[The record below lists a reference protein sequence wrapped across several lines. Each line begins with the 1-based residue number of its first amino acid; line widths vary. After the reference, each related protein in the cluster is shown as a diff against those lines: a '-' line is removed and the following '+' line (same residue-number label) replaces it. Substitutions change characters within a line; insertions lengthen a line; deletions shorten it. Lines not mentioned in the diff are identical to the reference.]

1 MSAMTYIYSLPP
13 KTPKNRLQLLRK
25 AFTDTMKDPDF
36 LAETKKANLD
46 LDPQSG
52 EQLEKIVKG
61 FFATDPAFV
70 KRLAKIL
77 Q

>member
-1 MSAMTYIYSLPP
+1 M
-13 KTPKNRLQLLRK
+13 KN
-25 AFTDTMKDPDF
+25 PDF

-61 FFATDPAFV
+61 FFNADPVIV